1 MAFVPTK
8 CHSDSLQGKSPVK
21 AKFDHTTVP
30 LEQSVHMRV
39 PEDAMVDDTTLDDDT
54 MDADVVKT
62 LNTVSNLVHFASQ
75 LYHSD
80 NDSCLRA
87 IDVLA
92 TYILPAI
99 FPDDQHDL
107 QEHYK
112 TTLHRNPWLI
122 KMLFNACKAE
132 KYHDIRRIG
141 LCGGRLSALWLILPA
156 DLRRRPPLAAPKGAK
171 VGWSAAEIH

>member
-1 MAFVPTK
+1 MAFVPTDRR
-8 CHSDSLQGKSPVK
+8 SDSLQGESPVK

-30 LEQSVHMRV
+30 LVQSVHMRV

-54 MDADVVKT
+54 MDVDVVET
-62 LNTVSNLVHFASQ
+62 LNTAPPHFFHFASEY
-75 LYHSD
+75 YHLD
-80 NDSCLRA
+80 DDACLWA

-92 TYILPAI
+92 THMLPAI

-122 KMLFNACKAE
+122 KMLFNAYKAE

-141 LCGGRLSALWLILPA
+141 LCGG
-156 DLRRRPPLAAPKGAK
+156 
-171 VGWSAAEIH
+171 

>member
-8 CHSDSLQGKSPVK
+8 RRSDSLQGKSPVK

-30 LEQSVHMRV
+30 LELSVHMCV
-39 PEDAMVDDTTLDDDT
+39 PEDAMVDDTMLDDDT

-62 LNTVSNLVHFASQ
+62 LNTVSTHFLQFISQ
-75 LYHSD
+75 FYDSD
-80 NDSCLRA
+80 NDNCLRA

-92 TYILPAI
+92 TNILPAI

-122 KMLFNACKAE
+122 KMLFNAYKAE

-141 LCGGRLSALWLILPA
+141 LCGS
-156 DLRRRPPLAAPKGAK
+156 
-171 VGWSAAEIH
+171 